1 MIVLAR
7 ERFEGL
13 LGGLYRRNESYLMI
27 SAIIFLVSLLIGY
40 AFAGMLEP
48 ILGSV
53 LGDLKRQIS
62 QGELKLTTL
71 SLFVNNFKVAFIIY
85 AGGIVL
91 GVITVIYLFING
103 AIIGYTAAQFSIGDF
118 IIYTAPHGVFEIAAL
133 ILAAA
138 GGLRLANVVLNLI
151 KGLLHVQSDFSI
163 TNQVKYLIEVNQDD
177 FKDSLALM
185 GIAVVL
191 LFIAAFIEANLT
203 IIWANYMKTVI

>member
-1 MIVLAR
+1 MAR
-7 ERFEGL
+7 EKFEGL
-13 LGGLYRRNESYLMI
+13 LGGLYGRNESYLMI
-27 SAIIFLVSLLIGY
+27 SAMIFIVSLLLGY

-53 LGDLKRQIS
+53 LGDLKRRIS

-71 SLFVNNFKVAFIIY
+71 SLFANNFKVAFIIY
-85 AGGIVL
+85 AGGITI
-91 GVITVIYLFING
+91 GVVTVIYLFVNG

-118 IIYTAPHGVFEIAAL
+118 IIYTAPHGVFEIL
-133 ILAAA
+133 GIIIAAA
-138 GGLRLANVVLNLI
+138 GGFRLANVVLNLI
-151 KGLLHVQSDFSI
+151 RGLLHLQSDFSMI
-163 TNQVKYLIEVNQDD
+163 NQVKYLLEVNQDD